1 MITVQPVVIQFPNTV
16 LGMARSETG
25 GSLLVVSRV
34 ALSRR
39 LSGATV
45 GVAVLLLVFA
55 FGRELAHDKL
65 LCQGGEHAL
74 GGVDQDSIE
83 RLPHAAI

>member
-1 MITVQPVVIQFPNTV
+1 LITVQPVVIQFPNTV
-16 LGMARSETG
+16 LGTARSETG

-34 ALSRR
+34 APSRR
-39 LSGATV
+39 LSGTTV

-55 FGRELAHDKL
+55 FGRELAHNKL
-65 LCQGGEHAL
+65 LSQGGEHAL
-74 GGVDQDSIE
+74 GGIDEESVE